1 MKLMYIGMYECKN
14 NDRCSI
20 DIASSKVVISL
31 VSRCYRCLLVVVF
44 SNISNNYNSHNS
56 NTSIN
61 IMYGSPQYVMIPSFF
76 PMYLLFQY

>member
-1 MKLMYIGMYECKN
+1 MNGKN

-20 DIASSKVVISL
+20 DIASSKVVISF
-31 VSRCYRCLLVVVF
+31 VSRCYRCLLVVIF

-61 IMYGSPQYVMIPSFF
+61 IMYGSPQYVMIPSLCSYVFIISI
-76 PMYLLFQY
+76 LNCQ